1 MVCLFFVGFVIA
13 NYFWDFGYGLAKFE
27 FRVIVLH
34 ENEEDQGVYT
44 H

>member
-1 MVCLFFVGFVIA
+1 MVCLFFVGFVITSC
-13 NYFWDFGYGLAKFE
+13 FLDFGYGLARFE

-34 ENEEDQGVYT
+34 VNEEDRDVYT